1 MYMFVLS
8 RKPKTKQ
15 RQCYKLQASS
25 EYNLLLNMSIN
36 ATSSTTITY
45 HITRNTYVN
54 ILTTYTYH
62 KTKSTN
68 ATITATITYHITRNA
83 HVKILT
89 TYTYHKA

>member
-25 EYNLLLNMSIN
+25 ECNLLLNMSIN

-45 HITRNTYVN
+45 HITRNTYV
-54 ILTTYTYH
+54 TTYTYH

-68 ATITATITYHITRNA
+68 ATITATITYHITRNTY
-83 HVKILT
+83 VKILT
-89 TYTYHKA
+89 TYTYHKI

>member
-1 MYMFVLS
+1 MFVLS

-62 KTKSTN
+62 
-68 ATITATITYHITRNA
+68 ITRNTYA
-83 HVKILT
+83 NILT
-89 TYTYHKA
+89 TYTYHIT

>member
-25 EYNLLLNMSIN
+25 ECNLLLNMSIN

-45 HITRNTYVN
+45 HLTRNTYV
-54 ILTTYTYH
+54 TTYTYH

-68 ATITATITYHITRNA
+68 ATITATITYHITRNTY
-83 HVKILT
+83 VKILT
-89 TYTYHKA
+89 TYTYHKI